1 MEWWLVLALALGG
14 LLVLFALGL
23 PVAFSFL
30 FINIIGVIVFW
41 GCEAGLQ
48 QLALSMFESVASF
61 SLLPIPLFILMG
73 ELMFH
78 TKMGFHAIDVLDKW
92 LGNLPGRLAIL
103 TVGASTMFATLSG
116 SSMGTTAMMGSLLVP
131 EMEHRGY
138 KKSMSL
144 GPILGSG
151 GLAMMIPPSG
161 MAVVLAS
168 LAKISI
174 GSLLIAGIVPGLLM
188 AFFYASYI
196 LGRCRFQPSI
206 APSYDVPR
214 TPLSEKI
221 KSLVQYVIP
230 LGSIVFLVIG
240 LIFLGIVTPSEAAA
254 CGVFGCILL
263 ATIYKALSWE
273 AVTQSLLG
281 TARVTVMTLLIIAA
295 AKAFTQILAYAGAT
309 RVLVKL
315 AVGLPVAPIVIVTIM
330 MIILLFLGTFM
341 DVMAM
346 MMITLPIYM
355 PVIHALGFNPI
366 WFGVIML
373 LNIEMAFTTPPFG
386 MLLFVMKGVA
396 PPGTA
401 MRDIYLAALP
411 FLACDAVVMGL
422 LLAFPDFALWLPAA
436 MR

>member
-1 MEWWLVLALALGG
+1 MEWWLLLALALGG
-14 LLVLFALGL
+14 LLVLFALGF
-23 PVAFSFL
+23 PVAFAFL

-41 GCEAGLQ
+41 GTEAGLQ
-48 QLALSMFESVASF
+48 QLALSMLESVSSF

-73 ELMFH
+73 ELMFN
-78 TKMGFHAIDVLDKW
+78 TKMGHHAIDVLDKL
-92 LGNLPGRLAIL
+92 LGNVPGRLAIL

-131 EMEHRGY
+131 EMERRGY

-174 GSLLIAGIVPGLLM
+174 GNLLIAGIVPGLLM

-196 LGRCRFQPSI
+196 LGRCILQPSV
-206 APSYDVPR
+206 APNYDV
-214 TPLSEKI
+214 TPVPLPEKI
-221 KSLVQYVIP
+221 KDLFKYVIP
-230 LGSIVFLVIG
+230 LGFIVFLVIG

-263 ATIYKALSWE
+263 AMIFKALSWK
-273 AVTQSLLG
+273 AVKASLLG
-281 TARVTVMTLLIIAA
+281 TIRITVMTLMIIATA
-295 AKAFTQILAYAGAT
+295 NAFTQILAYAGAT
-309 RVLVKL
+309 RVLVQL
-315 AVGLPVAPIVIVTIM
+315 AVGLPLARIVIVIIM

-355 PVIHALGFNPI
+355 PVINALGFNPV
-366 WFGVIML
+366 WFGVLML

-396 PPGTA
+396 PPGTT

-411 FLACDAVVMGL
+411 FLACDAVVLGL
-422 LLAFPDFALWLPAA
+422 LLAFPNLTLLLQ
-436 MR
+436 R